1 MYRIVFQSKKNVSCL
16 EALTT
21 QERRQV
27 TIANATATIAY
38 AIQTIVNVDSRVP
51 TIVNAKATTANA
63 VIL

>member
-1 MYRIVFQSKKNVSCL
+1 MCRIVFLSKKNASYL
-16 EALTT
+16 AALTT